1 MTRYDIETYYR
12 AIGKFTN
19 LLVISSRDRID
30 DIVAGLKSK
39 LAEGL
44 DTIYVEVTHN
54 ATSIHSYNV
63 VITLNNLCDVYQDKT
78 RILNSKTILEVASYI
93 SQQMPDIAES
103 PYHHYVSTINDDE
116 TIVVH
121 NIDTE
126 DEEIIAISDIT
137 AESLNDKKIL
147 GISAGS
153 DGTIQIHHVNHLSET
168 DLAELLHLTDYIKDE
183 SLQLYARTCL
193 HLVPEYVLTA
203 PSNYDGARYQADNIA
218 VGGLQRRIIHT
229 VEMMRV
235 LTTQDYAHI
244 MYTDREID
252 MMIIAC
258 IFCDAWHCGWQEDYE
273 SDPSVRF
280 EHPRIAAN
288 ALRSVTGIISAGTIK
303 FITNCIESH
312 MGQQNKSP
320 YDDIDDLPIPD
331 TKFKFAVCLANYITK
346 QRNVAIRTDHSW
358 YHYDD
363 ESVVAITRCVEL
375 SQEDIMSLTNA
386 MSEHPSKEKAIELG
400 IPETKE
406 NEIKNIWQKILD
418 NKAAT
423 QNDIKYIALAKD
435 TIMF

>member
-1 MTRYDIETYYR
+1 
-12 AIGKFTN
+12 
-19 LLVISSRDRID
+19 
-30 DIVAGLKSK
+30 
-39 LAEGL
+39 
-44 DTIYVEVTHN
+44 
-54 ATSIHSYNV
+54 
-63 VITLNNLCDVYQDKT
+63 
-78 RILNSKTILEVASYI
+78 
-93 SQQMPDIAES
+93 
-103 PYHHYVSTINDDE
+103 
-116 TIVVH
+116 
-121 NIDTE
+121 
-126 DEEIIAISDIT
+126 
-137 AESLNDKKIL
+137 
-147 GISAGS
+147 
-153 DGTIQIHHVNHLSET
+153 
-168 DLAELLHLTDYIKDE
+168 
-183 SLQLYARTCL
+183 
-193 HLVPEYVLTA
+193 
-203 PSNYDGARYQADNIA
+203 
-218 VGGLQRRIIHT
+218 
-229 VEMMRV
+229 
-235 LTTQDYAHI
+235 
-244 MYTDREID
+244 

-363 ESVVAITRCVEL
+363 ESVVTITRCVEL